1 MEKESQIAPNLLAE
15 KVRNCSNP
23 YILFQLE
30 KILERDSA
38 LKDMAKITEAFP
50 MLLEDT
56 APRDMRILK
65 NQCPPKSTHLAKYEN
80 FMTPIMY
87 GLGLLMLVLAAALI
101 NLLAHEGENI
111 SVAIFQSKVAWIYL
125 AGWGIF
131 MLEFFVMNF
140 LRKKSPQK
148 VDKGVFLGRIQSLLF
163 PPVRMGA
170 RHLYDPDF
178 QWIPFLGWSYRNE
191 GMLRH
196 LKEKFSIPMIVI
208 ALLIIPVLVIE
219 WKFYEEV
226 EAYLNT
232 DLSFVLDLA
241 QAFIWLAFAFE
252 FILMVSLSREKI
264 DYVQKNWID
273 LLIILLPFIAFV
285 RTMRIIKV
293 ARLSQL
299 ARGYKLRG
307 LLMKARQGLFFAGFF
322 YRILTLKNYQ
332 MKSLK
337 KKLEKNLK
345 ERETI
350 EEEIM
355 ELYRIIS
362 KDQKG

>member
-1 MEKESQIAPNLLAE
+1 MAEKENLNKQVLIS
-15 KVRNCSNP
+15 KLQDCSNA
-23 YILFQLE
+23 YILFQVNQILRRQEKLE
-30 KILERDSA
+30 EIQSVVEDYPMFLEES
-38 LKDMAKITEAFP
+38 T
-50 MLLEDT
+50 
-56 APRDMRILK
+56 PRDTRIMTH
-65 NQCPPKSTHLAKYEN
+65 QHPPKGSFLAKYEN
-80 FMTPIMY
+80 FMAPIMY
-87 GLGLLMLVLAAALI
+87 TLGLLMLVLAAALI
-101 NLLAHEGENI
+101 NLLSHEGENI
-111 SVAIFQSKVAWIYL
+111 TVAIFQSKVAWIYL
-125 AGWGIF
+125 SGWGIF
-131 MLEFFVMNF
+131 VLEFFVMNF

-163 PPVRMGA
+163 PPIRMGA
-170 RHLYDPDF
+170 RHLFDPDL

-226 EAYLNT
+226 EAFLNT

-285 RTMRIIKV
+285 RTMRIIKI

-362 KDQKG
+362 KDQKD